1 MTYEYEY
8 GDQIPEVL
16 RVFKPNAF
24 TQIAKVAQL
33 AEVVMIRDNKER
45 IFQTAR

>member
-1 MTYEYEY
+1 MVTRFLKYFAL
-8 GDQIPEVL
+8 V
-16 RVFKPNAF
+16 KPNAF

-33 AEVVMIRDNKER
+33 AEVVMIRDKKER